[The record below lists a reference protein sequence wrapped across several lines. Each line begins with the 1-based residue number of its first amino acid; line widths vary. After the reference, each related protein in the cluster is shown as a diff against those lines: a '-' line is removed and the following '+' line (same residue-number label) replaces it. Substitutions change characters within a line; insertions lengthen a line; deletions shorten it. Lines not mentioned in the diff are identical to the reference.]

1 MTNPIMFDLDTMV
14 RVLTDAPVHLY
25 EGTCEL
31 CGNRGKALSDVGGC
45 LLCDKCRNTLAYN
58 IKETNHP
65 FTHVRAT
72 MDPKLRGQGP
82 PGEKRLLVPATSLQ
96 LARHLF
102 LARLREL
109 REQREILSPR
119 SIPSSATERILSRR
133 TF

>member
-1 MTNPIMFDLDTMV
+1 MTNPIMFDMDTMV

-58 IKETNHP
+58 MKETGHP

-72 MDPKLRGQGP
+72 MDPRLRGQGT
-82 PGEKRLLVPATSLQ
+82 PGEKRLLVSSNNRYL
-96 LARHLF
+96 LRHL
-102 LARLREL
+102 LAVRLREL
-109 REQREILSPR
+109 REQQEVLSPAA
-119 SIPSSATERILSRR
+119 SATERILSRR